1 MRFPDRMGMWILL
14 GKADSM
20 KKFSDTQP
28 AKQEAETDRQ
38 QLKAGELFILTGFV
52 MTPSKKYPNGV
63 AKINGYDLITK
74 QVRKYWT
81 TGQAIIH
88 QLDGMKQ
95 TIGTDGGRFNEE
107 VRVRVTEIK
116 GEKGYYLS
124 FADPE

>member
-1 MRFPDRMGMWILL
+1 MGVRIFL
-14 GKADSM
+14 GEAHSM

-28 AKQEAETDRQ
+28 AKQEPEDDRPA
-38 QLKAGELFILTGFV
+38 LKTGELFVLTGFV

-74 QVRKYWT
+74 EIRKFHT
-81 TGQAIIH
+81 TGVAIIH
-88 QLDGMKQ
+88 QLANMADTQGIDAGKLK
-95 TIGTDGGRFNEE
+95 EE
-107 VRVRVTEIK
+107 VKVRVTEIK